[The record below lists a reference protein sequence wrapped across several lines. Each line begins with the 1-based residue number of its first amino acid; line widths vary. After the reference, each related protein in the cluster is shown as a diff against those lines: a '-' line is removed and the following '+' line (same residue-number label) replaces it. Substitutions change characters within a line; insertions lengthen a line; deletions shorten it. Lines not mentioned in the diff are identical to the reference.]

1 MPNISRSRQN
11 SLGHKHG
18 RRLQKDIEAI
28 FTLTRK
34 KNFLGYE
41 ILDIEKRGVKLEKD
55 TIFMRKFVE
64 HVGY

>member
-1 MPNISRSRQN
+1 
-11 SLGHKHG
+11 
-18 RRLQKDIEAI
+18 
-28 FTLTRK
+28 LTRK